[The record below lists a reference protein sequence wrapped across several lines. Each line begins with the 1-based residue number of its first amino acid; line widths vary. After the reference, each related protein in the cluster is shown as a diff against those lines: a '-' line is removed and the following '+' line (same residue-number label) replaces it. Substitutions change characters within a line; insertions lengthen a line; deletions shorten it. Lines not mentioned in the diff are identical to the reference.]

1 MESLNNSASQPKK
14 PKGAAHQKAR
24 EEILIKGLKI
34 LAVTTLMSISIVQA
48 HEEQG
53 YDGRHERAPLT
64 ASQQA
69 DGACIRA
76 DREAQ
81 REEYRLY
88 QEWKRHATIAELNDL
103 EAYPARHN
111 ANTAHLKAFHSAD
124 VNHQREVCAAR
135 FERNEGVTKATGDS
149 TLHTWGSI
157 FK

>member
-1 MESLNNSASQPKK
+1 MENLNNSVSQPKK

-24 EEILIKGLKI
+24 EKILIKGLKI
-34 LAVTTLMSISIVQA
+34 LSITTLMSISIVQA
-48 HEEQG
+48 REEQG

-88 QEWKRHATIAELNDL
+88 QEWKRHATIADLNDL
-103 EAYPARHN
+103 EAYPAWHS

-124 VNHQREVCAAR
+124 VNYQREACAAR
-135 FERNEGVTKATGDS
+135 FERDQGVTKGTGES
-149 TLHTWGSI
+149 TLHSWGSI
-157 FK
+157 FE